1 MNSAICFKNNL
12 VELMG
17 KWNECGREECNYDP
31 TFCATID
38 DNTMVDEVLPR
49 LQLLMKYPPTR
60 ESIGPE
66 ATELLSSIL
75 ERFDGYLSVSRANT
89 LDKCIAPPVDRQSD
103 DALMHGNISCDITQQ
118 TYLRVTTE
126 TFFNSTI
133 LLSLVFVVFGCVVL
147 LVGDFESFHFHLSL
161 VRVGCCI
168 VGLLM
173 SSLVYVGSWHL
184 YQSGTDNPLQRDAD
198 LQMTWR
204 AIYLLVSYVCL
215 HGGLLVV
222 VPNVRG
228 AGIVVGKKNT
238 PSAKNDQDILCSMC
252 GNKTCCRRGTC
263 CFKTVYFLQDLKE
276 QFWDASGE

>member
-1 MNSAICFKNNL
+1 MS
-12 VELMG
+12 
-17 KWNECGREECNYDP
+17 KWKECGREECTYDP
-31 TFCATID
+31 TLCATID
-38 DNTMVDEVLPR
+38 DNTLVDEVLPR
-49 LQLLMKYPPTR
+49 LQLLMKSSATR
-60 ESIGPE
+60 DSIGPE

-75 ERFDGYLSVSRANT
+75 ERFDGYLSESMANK
-89 LDKCIAPPVDRQSD
+89 LDKCTAPVDRHSD
-103 DALMHGNISCDITQQ
+103 DASMHGNISCDTTQQ
-118 TYLRVTTE
+118 TYLRPTTE
-126 TFFNSTI
+126 TSFNSTI
-133 LLSLVFVVFGCVVL
+133 LLSLVCVVFGCFIL
-147 LVGDFESFHFHLSL
+147 MVGDFESFHFHLSV

-184 YQSGTDNPLQRDAD
+184 YQSGIDNPLQSDAD
-198 LQMTWR
+198 MQMTWR
-204 AIYLLVSYVCL
+204 AIYLLISYVCL

-238 PSAKNDQDILCSMC
+238 PSATVDQDVLCSVC